1 MKRRK
6 KGSQIVPQKHFTTA
20 FSKIEVKK
28 DYSKI
33 CVEGPVNIAL
43 FSQTV
48 EKREKFYPREI
59 ERD

>member
-20 FSKIEVKK
+20 FSKVEVKK

-43 FSQTV
+43 LS
-48 EKREKFYPREI
+48 
-59 ERD
+59 